1 MGKMF
6 RIVVILACS
15 IMLPAIC
22 SAASKNKEKSLR
34 LNGPAVRGFIAAGK
48 PVTLTLRVVS
58 SPSCTMTSSGKAE
71 CQVMLYSGGRPNPGV
86 SMATFRREYAL
97 EIDEVDVTMT
107 LQTLGG
113 KVMARSKKFDAGA
126 TQGYQHV
133 IEASKLPPGE
143 YRVVVHSAGNSG
155 RFSVLWSEP
164 IGD

>member
-1 MGKMF
+1 MRKMF
-6 RIVVILACS
+6 RILVIMVCL
-15 IMLPAIC
+15 IMFTAIC
-22 SAASKNKEKSLR
+22 SAAPKNKEKSLR
-34 LNGPAVRGFIAAGK
+34 FNGRAYTGFIAAGK
-48 PVTLTLRVVS
+48 SVTLTLRVAG
-58 SPSCTMTSSGKAE
+58 SPSCTTTSSGKAE

-107 LQTLGG
+107 LQTPGG

-126 TQGYQHV
+126 TAGYQHV

-143 YRVVVHSAGNSG
+143 YRVVVQSAGKGG